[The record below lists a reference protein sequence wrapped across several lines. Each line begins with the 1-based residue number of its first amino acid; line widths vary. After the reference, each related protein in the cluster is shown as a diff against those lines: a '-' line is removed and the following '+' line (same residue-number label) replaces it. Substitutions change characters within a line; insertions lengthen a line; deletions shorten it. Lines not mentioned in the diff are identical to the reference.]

1 MKEPHKIAIILL
13 STFVS
18 GMGISSFFI
27 AVNWFIEHIDNSSF
41 YVALV
46 NALCYLLVL
55 IVLPHIGNLCDYSS
69 RKKIL
74 VLIYSCGVVLQLLLC
89 FIVNKASSFEL
100 LVVIICVT
108 TIISVIRTTDQVCR
122 TAYLQSVVSKKY
134 YQLSNQW
141 LEAIRQGITFIG
153 GGVTALLMKSP
164 SLTTILYFNIITF
177 FIGLLLVLL
186 LPKDTVCIPE
196 KHLKKLSYIAKLKSG
211 LLVLNG
217 LERWSR
223 IVILFSIVPYALV
236 VALNVTYPIFF
247 KELLIAHES
256 QFYAALSI
264 PYGSGALLASYLN
277 KRVSTNFKRFF
288 MTHCVIFIVALFWGV
303 LIHNIYAVYCALF
316 TIAYCHAAIR
326 VQRNSFIMSWVNNK
340 DIAKVLSFF
349 EIIFTLLVII
359 MSFLLGFICDYFS
372 STLSWVFTAIV
383 LLVSIIL
390 CGIYTTQNQT
400 LSGV

>member
-1 MKEPHKIAIILL
+1 M
-13 STFVS
+13 VWC
-18 GMGISSFFI
+18 
-27 AVNWFIEHIDNSSF
+27 N
-41 YVALV
+41 
-46 NALCYLLVL
+46 
-55 IVLPHIGNLCDYSS
+55 
-69 RKKIL
+69 
-74 VLIYSCGVVLQLLLC
+74 
-89 FIVNKASSFEL
+89 
-100 LVVIICVT
+100 
-108 TIISVIRTTDQVCR
+108 
-122 TAYLQSVVSKKY
+122 
-134 YQLSNQW
+134 
-141 LEAIRQGITFIG
+141 
-153 GGVTALLMKSP
+153 
-164 SLTTILYFNIITF
+164 
-177 FIGLLLVLL
+177 
-186 LPKDTVCIPE
+186 
-196 KHLKKLSYIAKLKSG
+196 
-211 LLVLNG
+211 
-217 LERWSR
+217 
-223 IVILFSIVPYALV
+223 
-236 VALNVTYPIFF
+236 
-247 KELLIAHES
+247 LLIAHES